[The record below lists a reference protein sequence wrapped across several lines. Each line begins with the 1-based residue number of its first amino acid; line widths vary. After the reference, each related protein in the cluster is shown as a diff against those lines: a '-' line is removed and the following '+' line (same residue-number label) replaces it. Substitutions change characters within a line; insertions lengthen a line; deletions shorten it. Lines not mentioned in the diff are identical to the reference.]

1 MKVYLL
7 YKIGTSPL
15 NSQSGLSRFIMIAH
29 GKNHLI
35 AMGILDQILYRVGI
49 IDFDGSIPTRTIAMS
64 VNEHHVGEPA
74 YDLKQCEY
82 DYSFIPELNKV
93 EKKKRGRK

>member
-7 YKIGTSPL
+7 YKIGDLPL
-15 NSQSGLSRFIMIAH
+15 NSQSGLSRFIMLAH
-29 GKNHLI
+29 NKKHLI
-35 AMGILDQILYRVGI
+35 TKGILDQVLYRIGI
-49 IDFDGSIPTRTIAMS
+49 IDDDGSIPARTIAMS
-64 VNEHHVGEPA
+64 VNEHYAGEPA

-93 EKKKRGRK
+93 EKKGKK